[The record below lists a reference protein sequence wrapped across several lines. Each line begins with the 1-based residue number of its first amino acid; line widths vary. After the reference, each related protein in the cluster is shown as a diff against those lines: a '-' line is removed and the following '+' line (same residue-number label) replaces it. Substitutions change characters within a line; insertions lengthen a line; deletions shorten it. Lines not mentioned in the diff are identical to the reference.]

1 MATPY
6 TIASAGTLA
15 AVMRGGQ
22 QHKLIWD
29 GTYLW
34 TFYFKSGTP
43 GSLFYSYSSD
53 GVTWSEASI
62 SLGATANLD
71 GSSVDVYYRSI
82 SSVKLVI
89 LTFLQ
94 SASAYSR
101 YMRGTISGT
110 SISWGADTYTCS
122 LTGPAYPLTYPAGSI
137 TTDVDTNI
145 VLAATQT
152 GGGNWDSSVSTNV
165 LSTTFADVETN
176 NDWTQTTNAL
186 TDYPRQCTVFESGNS
201 NEPVLV
207 YDDTSGGNPAI
218 KSARSG
224 TVQLIEAGSGVD
236 RQQWGTV
243 MRTVPN
249 EFKVHVVYQAT
260 SNTFQHKQS
269 GSDLTWSD
277 KADPTWPTSGLTAN
291 SGVCFTTDGTDLYL
305 IVIRGDAAATIAYNK
320 YTVGSDSWGGWVDVI
335 TTTKT
340 RTYVNSMRAS
350 QPSGKLWVMWQEAN
364 GSDYDVMISDLLGG
378 EVPPTPSTIYTNSDR
393 VFDCGF
399 NRGFDL
405 GFD

>member
-15 AVMRGGQ
+15 TVMRGGQ
-22 QHKLIWD
+22 QHKLLWD

-34 TFYFKSGTP
+34 SFYFKSGTANT
-43 GSLFYSYSSD
+43 LFYAYSTD
-53 GVTWSEASI
+53 GVTWTESSVA
-62 SLGATANLD
+62 LGGTTNTD
-71 GSSVDVYYRSI
+71 GSCMDVYYRSI
-82 SSVKLVI
+82 SGVKLVLVTY
-89 LTFLQ
+89 LTEPIPW
-94 SASAYSR
+94 R
-101 YMRGTISGT
+101 YLRGTISGT
-110 SISWGADTYTCS
+110 SISWSSTSNYISSNGA
-122 LTGPAYPLTYPAGSI
+122 AYPATYPAQSI
-137 TTDVDTNI
+137 TTDVDTDI

-152 GGGNWDSSVSTNV
+152 AGGNWNSNVSTNV
-165 LSTTFADVETN
+165 LSSTFSDTASEAQWAATTVT
-176 NDWTQTTNAL
+176 L
-186 TDYPRQCTVFESGNS
+186 TDYPRQGAVFESGNP
-201 NEPVLV
+201 NEPVII
-207 YDDTSGGNPAI
+207 YDDTNGGNPAI
-218 KSARSG
+218 ESARG
-224 TVQLIEAGSGVD
+224 TTAQLIEAGSGVD

-277 KADPTWPTSGLTAN
+277 KADPTWPTSGLTTN

-378 EVPPTPSTIYTNSDR
+378 AVPPTPSTIYTDSDR